1 MPRQFQSA
9 RVSNGQRGF
18 SMVELSI
25 AMLIALFLL
34 GGLLT
39 LVMGTRRTSST
50 QTALSQLQDNQRIA
64 MTLITNVVQKAGYFA
79 NPTTQALNSA
89 SFPPEPALA
98 GVTLPGGQ
106 VLGGLYNAAAPGDTL
121 VVRFIAPANDSSAN
135 PVIVNCAGQSNTGSG
150 TGVWYTNAFTIGTD
164 ASGNPWLQCLVRT
177 SGAGTPLTI
186 NLIPN
191 VTQMTVLYG
200 VASSANGDDY
210 SVVQYMNASQ
220 VTTSGNWLNITSVKV
235 TLTFQLPAY
244 GTTGG
249 QMTNCATTPQ
259 CTSVFTRVIPIMS
272 RAGVD
277 T

>member
-1 MPRQFQSA
+1 
-9 RVSNGQRGF
+9 
-18 SMVELSI
+18 
-25 AMLIALFLL
+25 
-34 GGLLT
+34 
-39 LVMGTRRTSST
+39 
-50 QTALSQLQDNQRIA
+50 
-64 MTLITNVVQKAGYFA
+64 
-79 NPTTQALNSA
+79 
-89 SFPPEPALA
+89 
-98 GVTLPGGQ
+98 
-106 VLGGLYNAAAPGDTL
+106 
-121 VVRFIAPANDSSAN
+121 
-135 PVIVNCAGQSNTGSG
+135 
-150 TGVWYTNAFTIGTD
+150 
-164 ASGNPWLQCLVRT
+164 
-177 SGAGTPLTI
+177 
-186 NLIPN
+186 
-191 VTQMTVLYG
+191 